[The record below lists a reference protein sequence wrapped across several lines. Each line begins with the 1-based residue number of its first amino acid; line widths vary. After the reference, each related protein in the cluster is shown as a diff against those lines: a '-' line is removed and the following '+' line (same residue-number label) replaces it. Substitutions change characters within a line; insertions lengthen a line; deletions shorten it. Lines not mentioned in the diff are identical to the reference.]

1 MSRKTRAQLDAERLA
16 ALEAAQGKVDTGEI
30 SIQDAER
37 AAEGFEDDGAAARE
51 AMYQELEA
59 QLAERQSGQIQQE
72 QREPERQQEQ
82 RHQEPAVDP
91 RELAELKRK
100 LSFYEQELNPAQK
113 RAQQLEREVEEL
125 RQQLAARPVAPEGP
139 VDYGLT
145 EDELEFETVT
155 NIAKKVAKV
164 TTDNV
169 SAKLLKEVEGLKSK
183 LAEFEGLNTQNKIDA
198 EIARHRTAL
207 SAALGGDNPDELFS
221 NPKIVDWANEQSEE
235 EVLALRNPI
244 AYSPK
249 FVAGLLTR
257 FKAEVLK
264 GQAKRLPSHGESS
277 VPSRVAPDVV
287 ERKGGSNGSEPTFN
301 PRTFQAD
308 VNKLISEGKT
318 AEAERLVAVAERA
331 MSA

>member
-16 ALEAAQGKVDTGEI
+16 ALEATQGKVDAGEI
-30 SIQDAER
+30 SVAE
-37 AAEGFEDDGAAARE
+37 AAQVAEDFGDDGAAARE
-51 AMYQELEA
+51 AMYAELEA
-59 QLAERQSGQIQQE
+59 QIAERQQQQQPE
-72 QREPERQQEQ
+72 ERQQPEP
-82 RHQEPAVDP
+82 RREEPAVDA

-125 RQQLAARPVAPEGP
+125 RAQLSARPAEPESP
-139 VDYGLT
+139 MDYGLT

-155 NIAKKVAKV
+155 SIAKKVAKA

-169 SAKLLKEVEGLKSK
+169 SAKLLKEVEVLKAK
-183 LAEFEGLNTQNKIDA
+183 LSEFEGLNTQNKIDA
-198 EIARHRTAL
+198 EIAKHRVAL
-207 SAALGGDNPDELFS
+207 SKALGGDNPDELFG
-221 NPKIVDWANEQSEE
+221 NPKIIDWANEQSEE

-287 ERKGGSNGSEPTFN
+287 ERKGGSNGTEPVFN

-318 AEAERLVAVAERA
+318 AEAEKLVAVAERA